1 MKQRLALT
9 ALFSLVVFNVSGDNE
24 IELDEIQLGE
34 GGIRNYL
41 IERLPKEVGLV
52 IFPGHPSPVQTI
64 KWSSDNVHLAT
75 YSEFSGRGDVT
86 KNFVRIWNSK
96 TGALINGIGSGEE
109 IKDFAWA
116 PDGKRIAITH
126 HTNKVWVADLSE
138 VYELEQ
144 KMAKLSPDDLS
155 FMALFYGE
163 KPLTKLTKEQQKKL
177 NKFPA
182 VIKKSL
188 TEQLD
193 DYNWLGEQPDPLR

>member
-1 MKQRLALT
+1 MLV
-9 ALFSLVVFNVSGDNE
+9 ALFALIVFNVSGNNE
-24 IELDEIQLGE
+24 VQPSEDIEPSKEEVRQVLQN
-34 GGIRNYL
+34 RL
-41 IERLPKEVGLV
+41 IERLPKGVGLV

-75 YSEFSGRGDVT
+75 YSEFSGRGDVA

-96 TGALINGIGSGEE
+96 TGALIYGIGSRVE

-126 HTNKVWVADLSE
+126 HTNEVWVADLSE

-144 KMAKLSPDDLS
+144 KMEKLSSDDLS
-155 FMALFYGE
+155 FITLFYGE
-163 KPLTKLTKEQQKKL
+163 KPLTELTQEQQKKL

-188 TEQLD
+188 TETLYD
-193 DYNWLGEQPDPLR
+193 NWLGEQPNPLRS